1 MPKRKQHTL
10 KITEAQI
17 LGTRDCNKRCGYCR
31 LVTEVPFKNSDELSF
46 ENWKYV
52 FKKLDSF
59 GIKTVKGL
67 GGEWTVK
74 KYLPELVRYINDE
87 TKIKFALLSNS
98 TFGEKL
104 KTNLVD
110 AGLNSYFASVDF
122 IYARAKKEANNKSGP
137 GLEMLLELKES
148 GVENLG
154 ANTVLMRQNMG
165 SIPQMLEYLTENEI
179 AMNLCPAHGGNN
191 YNFEYRAKS
200 GELRLREKDSPELEK
215 IIARLLDMKDDGY
228 FLACPPSYLSA
239 IESHAIPLDWH
250 CGEFSQLRIDA
261 NGDIKVCP
269 DGGALHYFEG
279 GQETAKKYN
288 ILEMSAK
295 DYPKIHDSWEL
306 NEWRKNCP
314 GCGPW
319 SATYRAEKNKKYG
332 IGDPVLQGIKN
343 R

>member
-10 KITEAQI
+10 KTTEAQI

-31 LVTEVPFKNSDELSF
+31 LVTEVPFAEKDELSF
-46 ENWKYV
+46 KDWKYA
-52 FKKLDSF
+52 FKILDSL

-67 GGEWTVK
+67 GGEWTIK
-74 KYLPELVRYINDE
+74 KYLPELVRFIGEE

-104 KTNLVD
+104 KNELVD
-110 AGLNSYFASVDF
+110 AGLNGYFASVDF
-122 IYARAKKEANNKSGP
+122 IDVSAKKESNNKSAP
-137 GLEMLLELKES
+137 GLAMLLELKES

-154 ANTVLMRQNMG
+154 ANTVLMRQNM
-165 SIPQMLEYLTENEI
+165 SAIPQMLEYLTENEI
-179 AMNLCPAHGGNN
+179 AMNICPAHGGNN
-191 YNFEYRAKS
+191 YGFEYRAKS
-200 GELRLREKDSPELEK
+200 NDFGIKEKNRLKLKKTISK
-215 IIARLLDMKDDGY
+215 LLDMKDDGY
-228 FLACPPSYLSA
+228 FLACSSSYLSA

-269 DGGALHYFEG
+269 DGGNLHYIKG
-279 GQETAKKYN
+279 GIETAEKYN
-288 ILEMSAK
+288 ILQMAAK
-295 DYPKIHDSWEL
+295 DFLELPKSWEI
-306 NEWRKNCP
+306 NRWRNNCP

-319 SATYRAEKNKKYG
+319 SAQYRAEKNKKYG
-332 IGDPVLQGIKN
+332 IGDPVLQGRKN